1 MSLFA
6 LGFRIFFVLAAASG
20 FGLMLFWQLIRLD
33 GLQLAGIT
41 NVIAWHRHEMVFGYA
56 AAVIAGFLLT
66 AVRNWTGKHTP
77 DGPLLAALAG
87 VWLLARL
94 SPLLDFHP
102 LAYLLF
108 DLAFWAGLLAG
119 LFPAL
124 IGSAKR
130 NKVFLLL
137 IALLGVACGVSHL
150 GSLNYK
156 YAGLGQQAAYA
167 GLDLVLI
174 IILVI
179 GGRVLPFFI
188 QRGLNQNMQKRS
200 ALVEKLL
207 PFGLT
212 GYLVLNFVAPYSW
225 LTAAYLAAFGA
236 LLSINLITWY
246 QNALWRNSL
255 LWTLYL
261 AYAFIGLGFFL
272 SAAGKLGWVSLYMGI
287 HAFAVG
293 GIGLL
298 TLSMMSRVG
307 LGHTGR
313 VLRPAKTTVIAL
325 LLMVA
330 AAFVRVFV
338 AEIEP
343 LIAYKASAGLFML
356 SLLLFLVIY
365 LPILATPRPD
375 GRAG

>member
-20 FGLMLFWQLIRLD
+20 FGLMLFWQLVRLD

-77 DGPLLAALAG
+77 DGPWLAALAG

-94 SPLLDFHP
+94 SPLLDFPP

-124 IGSAKR
+124 ISSTNR

-137 IALLGVACGVSHL
+137 VALLGVACGLSHL
-150 GSLNYK
+150 GNLNYD
-156 YAGLGQQAAYA
+156 YAVLGQQAAYA
-167 GLDLVLI
+167 GLDLVLA
-174 IILVI
+174 IILII

-207 PFGLT
+207 PFALAI
-212 GYLVLNFVAPYSW
+212 YLALNFFAPYSAI
-225 LTAAYLAAFGA
+225 TAAYLVLFG
-236 LLSINLITWY
+236 LLLTLNLITWH
-246 QNALWRNSL
+246 QAGLWKNSL
-255 LWTLYL
+255 LWTLYI

-272 SAAGKLGWVSLYMGI
+272 TAAGKLGWVSIYMGI
-287 HAFAVG
+287 HSFAVG

-298 TLSMMSRVG
+298 TLSMMCRVG

-313 VLRPAKTTVIAL
+313 VLRPAKTTQVAL
-325 LLMVA
+325 VLMLA
-330 AAFVRVFV
+330 AAIMRVFV
-338 AEIEP
+338 AEVQPIM
-343 LIAYKASAGLFML
+343 AYKASAGLFML